1 MLQWGVQSIAALGL
15 LEKHKFY
22 HITLCLYGQEVQALS
37 GLPPLQPVKN
47 YTIENMKKT
56 RTDFQTRLW
65 ADSRK
70 RSGLQ
75 LMETFFQVND
85 LAASKKTLH
94 NIMNYAVKRDSWI
107 KEDPS
112 VLFHFRQSI
121 QSFVRAGYLI
131 TLKEKKW
138 AVNTQLE
145 DVSPLVLGLL
155 SEKEYQNPLLVF
167 KKAFKEYSIQEFDY
181 FMSGMVYFSLGIYDH
196 LPERNIVNPY
206 IHLIKMLDAAHL
218 ILERRGKK

>member
-1 MLQWGVQSIAALGL
+1 
-15 LEKHKFY
+15 
-22 HITLCLYGQEVQALS
+22 
-37 GLPPLQPVKN
+37 
-47 YTIENMKKT
+47 MKKIK
-56 RTDFQTRLW
+56 TDFETHLW

-75 LMETFFQVND
+75 LMETFFQLND
-85 LAASKKTLH
+85 LAASKNTLH
-94 NIMNYAVKRDSWI
+94 SIMNYAVKKNSWI

-112 VLFHFRQSI
+112 VIFHFRQLM

-138 AVNTQLE
+138 AINTQLE

-155 SEKEYQNPLLVF
+155 SEKEHQKPLLVF
-167 KKAFKEYSIQEFDY
+167 KKAFREYSIKEFDY
-181 FMSGMVYFSLGIYDH
+181 FMSGMVYFSLGIYDN

-218 ILERRGKK
+218 ILQRKAK